1 MSSPHQS
8 DDDADHTVSLGKNTP
23 PPQQSAYPPPQ
34 QQQGYG
40 APGYGQ
46 YGQPAYDRSPATTR
60 TPTASQPYDPNA
72 YGQQPY
78 PAAGPYE
85 QDPYGAYPPAR
96 LRQPYP
102 GYGQPYPAPRGTNTM
117 AILALVFGILV
128 APLGLVFGFVAR
140 SQIKKTGED
149 GDGLA
154 LAGIIIGGIFTLLFI
169 AYIVFIIIFFTA
181 VASSIPS
188 GLRRWRVVPLRSP
201 ACGAAA
207 GRAASPS

>member
-8 DDDADHTVSLGKNTP
+8 DDGPDYTVSLGKNP
-23 PPQQSAYPPPQ
+23 PPPPASAYPPPQ
-34 QQQGYG
+34 QQQQQGYPQSPY
-40 APGYGQ
+40 AQPGYD
-46 YGQPAYDRSPATTR
+46 QP
-60 TPTASQPYDPNA
+60 

-78 PAAGPYE
+78 AQQQPYAAPY
-85 QDPYGAYPPAR
+85 DPNNPYGAYPQPGYA
-96 LRQPYP
+96 QPYA
-102 GYGQPYPAPRGTNTM
+102 GYGQPPYPAPRGTNTM

-169 AYIVFIIIFFTA
+169 AYIVFIIIFFAA
-181 VASSIPS
+181 VASS
-188 GLRRWRVVPLRSP
+188 VPLR
-201 ACGAAA
+201 
-207 GRAASPS
+207 

>member
-1 MSSPHQS
+1 MSSPHQP
-8 DDDADHTVSLGKNTP
+8 DDGKDHTVSLGKNAP
-23 PPQQSAYPPPQ
+23 PPPGYEQQNPYP
-34 QQQGYG
+34 QQGYG
-40 APGYGQ
+40 QPGAYGQPGYDQ
-46 YGQPAYDRSPATTR
+46 YGQ
-60 TPTASQPYDPNA
+60 QPGYEQNP

-78 PAAGPYE
+78 PGAPHD
-85 QDPYGAYPPAR
+85 QGAYGGGYPQPGYPQQPP
-96 LRQPYP
+96 PYP

-169 AYIVFIIIFFTA
+169 AYIVFIVIFFAA

-188 GLRRWRVVPLRSP
+188 SGY
-201 ACGAAA
+201 
-207 GRAASPS
+207 

>member
-1 MSSPHQS
+1 MTEAYDPGIRSVVNADQRGPACRVRTRPTTSRTTQSRWARTPRRHRRARTRRRSS
-8 DDDADHTVSLGKNTP
+8 T
-23 PPQQSAYPPPQ
+23 
-34 QQQGYG
+34 
-40 APGYGQ
+40 PGYGQ
-46 YGQPAYDRSPATTR
+46 NPYGQPGYEQPYGQ
-60 TPTASQPYDPNA
+60 QPYDPNA

-78 PAAGPYE
+78 PQPGYD
-85 QDPYGAYPPAR
+85 QNPYGAYPQPGYG
-96 LRQPYP
+96 QPYP

-169 AYIVFIIIFFTA
+169 AYIVFIIIFFAA
-181 VASSIPS
+181 VASS
-188 GLRRWRVVPLRSP
+188 VPLR
-201 ACGAAA
+201 
-207 GRAASPS
+207 

>member
-8 DDDADHTVSLGKNTP
+8 DDGSDHTVSLGKNTP
-23 PPQQSAYPPPQ
+23 PPPPSAYPPPTQQ

-40 APGYGQ
+40 APGYDQ
-46 YGQPAYDRSPATTR
+46 YGQPSYP
-60 TPTASQPYDPNA
+60 QPGYDPNA
-72 YGQQPY
+72 YAQQQPY
-78 PAAGPYE
+78 AAPY
-85 QDPYGAYPPAR
+85 DPSNPYGAYPQPQPGYG
-96 LRQPYP
+96 QPYP
-102 GYGQPYPAPRGTNTM
+102 GYGQPYPPTRGTNTM

-169 AYIVFIIIFFTA
+169 AYIVFIIIFFAA
-181 VASSIPS
+181 VASS
-188 GLRRWRVVPLRSP
+188 VPLR
-201 ACGAAA
+201 
-207 GRAASPS
+207 